1 MKKGQN
7 EIRERKDIAAEIK
20 VMMDGLN
27 LVKWR

>member
-7 EIRERKDIAAEIK
+7 EIRDQKDTAAEIK